1 MSFGDILKKQRL
13 DKGITQKQ
21 LGDIIGISDRVIG
34 YYEANNR
41 FPKEEKI
48 IKDLANLFGVSTDYL
63 LGRTENK
70 NNGQILDVVSNNPEL
85 VNFTKELMER
95 ESMQLLF
102 KQAKSLSDSDIGKII
117 KIIKAIEDDED
128 KQNRVE

>member
-1 MSFGDILKKQRL
+1 MLFGDILKKLRL

-48 IKDLANLFGVSTDYL
+48 IKDLANFFGVSTDYL
-63 LGRTENK
+63 LGRTEDKSNT
-70 NNGQILDVVSNNPEL
+70 QILDAVSNNPEL
-85 VNFTKELMER
+85 VDFTKELMER

-117 KIIKAIEDDED
+117 KIIKAIEDEED
-128 KQNRVE
+128 KQNGVD